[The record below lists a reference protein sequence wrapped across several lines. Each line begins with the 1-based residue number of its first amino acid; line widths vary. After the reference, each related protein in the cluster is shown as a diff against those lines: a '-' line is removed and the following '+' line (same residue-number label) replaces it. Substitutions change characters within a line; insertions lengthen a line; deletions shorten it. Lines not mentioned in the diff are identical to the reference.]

1 MLELGEEHEPGH
13 RSVGAAA
20 APVLDLLIVVGAD
33 ARGIVEGA
41 LEAGLDLAKIHHV
54 ADADEALEV
63 LRPRMRE
70 GDIILVKASN
80 GIHLDRLVDQLRL
93 ELGEVAP

>member
-1 MLELGEEHEPGH
+1 
-13 RSVGAAA
+13 
-20 APVLDLLIVVGAD
+20 
-33 ARGIVEGA
+33 
-41 LEAGLDLAKIHHV
+41 
-54 ADADEALEV
+54 
-63 LRPRMRE
+63 MRE